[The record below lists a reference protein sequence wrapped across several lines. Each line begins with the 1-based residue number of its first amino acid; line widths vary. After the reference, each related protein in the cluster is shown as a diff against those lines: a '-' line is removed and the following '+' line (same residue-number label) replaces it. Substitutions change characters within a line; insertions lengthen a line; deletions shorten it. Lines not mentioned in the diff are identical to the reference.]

1 MQIQDHVGKLDIGR
15 AECGSMRHIIY
26 KITNNINNR
35 YYIGRHSTKNIN
47 DQYMG
52 SGKAIKN
59 AILKYGIDNFTKEI
73 IAETTSAELLWEL
86 ESEIVNDVVV
96 NDPLSYN
103 MAMGGRSY
111 LDGLKK
117 YDLAKF
123 TQHQSDAGKIGG
135 RVCYDNKTDEQ
146 KRLWHS
152 LGGKAATKKQKE
164 SGHPFYTGEAASL
177 GGKAVKDMVEL
188 WNPLSHATNK
198 NQSTY
203 KIGDCKKAKVG
214 SEKYY
219 SLLDQ
224 GWLPIYQFILSKQNS
239 LVI

>member
-1 MQIQDHVGKLDIGR
+1 
-15 AECGSMRHIIY
+15 MRYIIY

-35 YYIGRHSTKNIN
+35 YYIGRHSTNNIN

-59 AILKYGIDNFTKEI
+59 AILKHGIENFTKEI

-96 NDPLSYN
+96 NDTLAYN
-103 MAMGGRSY
+103 MEPGGKSY
-111 LDGLKK
+111 MDGVKK
-117 YDLAKF
+117 YDLAKLI
-123 TQHQSDAGKIGG
+123 QHQSDAGKKGG
-135 RVCYDNKTDEQ
+135 RVSYDIKTAEQ
-146 KRLWHS
+146 QTIWHS
-152 LGGKAATKKQKE
+152 LGGKAATKKQKQ

-188 WNPLSHATNK
+188 WNPLSSATNK

-203 KIGDCKKAKVG
+203 KTGDCKKAKIG

-219 SLLDQ
+219 SLLTQ
-224 GWLPIYQFILSKQNS
+224 GWLPIYQFMLSKQNS